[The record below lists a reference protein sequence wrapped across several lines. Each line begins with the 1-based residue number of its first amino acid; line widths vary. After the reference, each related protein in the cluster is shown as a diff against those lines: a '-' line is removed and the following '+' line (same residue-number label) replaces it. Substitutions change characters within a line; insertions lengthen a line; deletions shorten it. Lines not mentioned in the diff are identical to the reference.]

1 MIKVNLLS
9 PEKKDLGGGGQA
21 ISMVEETKESKVHVG
36 AAVGA
41 LVLTAVVIGYLYIS
55 QKSAFDRARD
65 TVREKQARKADL
77 VKVLKT
83 VEQLEATKAKL
94 DRKVKIIQQLKGRQQ
109 SAVRMMDEVSK
120 ALPDNV
126 WLTKLTLKGTVVN
139 LEGRASTNDLVAD
152 FIHNLIASNFF
163 HSEKFNGSTRGK
175 AAGADIFNFK
185 LSILFS
191 EDVLKQ
197 KEM

>member
-9 PEKKDLGGGGQA
+9 PEKKDLGGGPQA
-21 ISMVEETKESKVHVG
+21 IAVVEETKESKIHTG

-41 LVLTAVVIGYLYIS
+41 LALTAVVIGYMYMS
-55 QKSAFDRARD
+55 QSSAFDRARR
-65 TVREKQARKADL
+65 TVTEKEARKQML
-77 VKVLKT
+77 MKVLKT

-94 DRKVKIIQQLKGRQQ
+94 DRKVKVIQQLKSRQS

-120 ALPDNV
+120 ALPDNL
-126 WLTKLTLKGTVVN
+126 WLTKLTLKGNVVN

-152 FIHNLIASNFF
+152 FINNLIASNYF
-163 HSEKFNGSTRGK
+163 HGEQFNGSTRGK
-175 AAGADIFNFK
+175 VGGADIFNFK

-191 EDVLKQ
+191 EQVLK
-197 KEM
+197 KKGT